1 MTGASEEH
9 PTVPNGPAAPDA
21 AIPTDRTPQPRPAD
35 AARQALRAA
44 REQGSRDPEEA
55 AGRST
60 DESPA
65 LLPGRSP
72 AAKDSAA
79 QNPRPGDAARA
90 ALRRATSTRRGEGE
104 AEGAAEDVEP
114 VDRTNARPADAARDA
129 LRAALRERAAASE
142 TDPAGGSGLGAR
154 SGVPAAGSG
163 LDARFGMPAG
173 GPERGPRPDG
183 SATGQPGT
191 HPG

>member
-35 AARQALRAA
+35 AARQALRTA

-65 LLPGRSP
+65 PPMDRP
-72 AAKDSAA
+72 PTAKDFMA
-79 QNPRPGDAARA
+79 QTPRPGDAARA
-90 ALRRATSTRRGEGE
+90 ALRRATSARRGEGE
-104 AEGAAEDVEP
+104 AEGATEDAGP
-114 VDRTNARPADAARDA
+114 PDRTNARPADAARDA

-154 SGVPAAGSG
+154 PGVPAAGSG
-163 LDARFGMPAG
+163 LDARFGMPAA
-173 GPERGPRPDG
+173 GPG
-183 SATGQPGT
+183 PGT
-191 HPG
+191 HAGGSAA